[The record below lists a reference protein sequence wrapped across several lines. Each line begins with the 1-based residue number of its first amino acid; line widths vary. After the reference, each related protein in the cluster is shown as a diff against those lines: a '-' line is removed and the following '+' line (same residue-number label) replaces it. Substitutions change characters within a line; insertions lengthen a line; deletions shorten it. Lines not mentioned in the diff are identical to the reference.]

1 MTRVALAQINPTVGD
16 IAGNVSTILRAWQ
29 AAAKQKAD
37 LIVFPELA
45 LIGYPPEDLVL
56 MPAFRKEA
64 MAAVKTLAK
73 KTAKGPAMLVGS
85 VWEKKGRVYNA
96 ALLLDHGKIV
106 HVQTKTALPNY
117 GVFDEKR
124 IFSIG
129 AGPKVIKW
137 RGERLGIL
145 VCEDTWVP
153 SLSKALGKQK
163 PSLVISINASP
174 FEAGK
179 LARRKKIAAAAAKTA
194 KAPLIY
200 VNMVGGQDDI
210 VFDGGSFAVEKQG
223 KLTAQLPE
231 FVETV
236 VIIPSPGGGGLGR
249 GHKGQ
254 DSAHNAPL
262 PASPLQGEEQIWEAM
277 KLGLADY
284 VRKNSFKGV
293 VLGLSGGID
302 SAISAAAAVEA
313 LGSDRV
319 HGVLLPS
326 PYNSKGSIEDAEEL
340 AANLGIAIT
349 NISITPG
356 MQTLEEVLNPA
367 FQYSGWMEDVS
378 IGGNVQSR
386 LRGLTLMAMSNRFG
400 WMLLSTA
407 NKSEIAVGYSTL
419 YGDSCGGYNLLKDLY
434 KTQIYELAQWCNRA
448 GEIIPRRSITKPPS
462 AELAPGQ
469 KDEDQL
475 PPYKTLDAILL
486 LHIEGRKSA
495 KEIIARGYKKAV
507 VEQVV
512 EMVRKSEYKR
522 RQSCPGV
529 KLSSMQFGKDR
540 RYPLTNGVKL

>member
-1 MTRVALAQINPTVGD
+1 MVGD
-16 IAGNVSTILRAWQ
+16 IAGNASTILRAWQ
-29 AAAKQKAD
+29 SAAKQKAD
-37 LIVFPELA
+37 LVIFPELA

-64 MAAVKTLAK
+64 MAAVKQLAK
-73 KTAKGPAMLVGS
+73 KTAKGPAMIVGS
-85 VWEKKGRVYNA
+85 VWEEKGRVYNA
-96 ALLLDHGKIV
+96 ALLLDRGRIL

-124 IFSIG
+124 VFCTG
-129 AGPKVIKW
+129 TGPKIIKW

-153 SLSKALGKQK
+153 ELSKALAKQK

-179 LARRKKIAAAAAKTA
+179 LARRKKIAAAVAKAA
-194 KAPLIY
+194 KAPLVY

-210 VFDGGSFAVEKQG
+210 VFDGGSFAVDKQG

-236 VIIPSPGGGGLGR
+236 AIASR
-249 GHKGQ
+249 TE
-254 DSAHNAPL
+254 PL
-262 PASPLQGEEQIWEAM
+262 SYEETLWEAM

-284 VRKNSFKGV
+284 IRKNGFKGV

-302 SAISAAAAVEA
+302 SAVSAAAAVEA

-349 NISITPG
+349 NLSITPG
-356 MQTLEEVLNPA
+356 MQTLEEVLNPT
-367 FQYSGWMEDVS
+367 FQYSGWMEDVA

-386 LRGLTLMAMSNRFG
+386 LRGLMLMAMSNRFG

-434 KTQIYELAQWCNRA
+434 KTQIYALAQWCNRA

-495 KEIIARGYKKAV
+495 KEIIARGYKKAI